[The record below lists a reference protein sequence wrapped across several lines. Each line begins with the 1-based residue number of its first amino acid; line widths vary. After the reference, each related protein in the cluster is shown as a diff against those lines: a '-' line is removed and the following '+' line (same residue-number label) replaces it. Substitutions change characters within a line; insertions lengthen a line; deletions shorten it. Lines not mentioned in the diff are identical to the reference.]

1 MRIETRLNKN
11 FWNQVESNFRS
22 SALQYI
28 SRLHS
33 APVGLKPQSR
43 HRPDQKRRDFFSP
56 VLLEGISSPLSYKGK
71 YMEFVVLASRKARE
85 ANVVSMTSQM
95 QATRALPVSR

>member
-1 MRIETRLNKN
+1 M
-11 FWNQVESNFRS
+11 ESKFRS

-28 SRLHS
+28 PGFHS
-33 APVGLKPQSR
+33 ALGGLKPQPR
-43 HRPDQKRRDFFSP
+43 HRPDQKRREFFSP
-56 VLLEGISSPLSYKGK
+56 VLLEKISSPLSYKGK